1 MPLRIGS
8 FTAAGLLLERR
19 SAWLQKRRKR
29 IRGIG
34 MLSLFFAARRLVRD
48 GRVSGGVDDLAFQ
61 LD

>member
-1 MPLRIGS
+1 
-8 FTAAGLLLERR
+8 
-19 SAWLQKRRKR
+19 
-29 IRGIG
+29 